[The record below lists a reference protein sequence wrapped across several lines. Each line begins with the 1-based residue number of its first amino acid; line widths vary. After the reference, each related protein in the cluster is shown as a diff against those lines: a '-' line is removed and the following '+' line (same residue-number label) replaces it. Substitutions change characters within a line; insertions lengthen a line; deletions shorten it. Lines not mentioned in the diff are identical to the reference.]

1 MRITKLVLLLIVTFQ
16 LSIAHAKSKS
26 GDVDIADAGG
36 KVVDA
41 AKLMLNGLPML
52 ISPEESNARSQ
63 NTEDKI
69 RQDLKNGKITKKEAN
84 KRLRENCMGMINNP
98 QDKVESFL
106 GALPITGFL
115 KDLDLLC
122 HQYK

>member
-41 AKLMLNGLPML
+41 AKLMLNGLPIL
-52 ISPEESNARSQ
+52 ISQEESSSRSQ
-63 NTEDKI
+63 NTENKI
-69 RQDLKNGKITKKEAN
+69 RQDLKNGKITEKEAN

>member
-69 RQDLKNGKITKKEAN
+69 RQDLKNGKITEKEAN

-98 QDKVESFL
+98 KDKVESFL

>member
-1 MRITKLVLLLIVTFQ
+1 
-16 LSIAHAKSKS
+16 
-26 GDVDIADAGG
+26 VDIADAGG

-41 AKLMLNGLPML
+41 AKLMLSGLPML

-69 RQDLKNGKITKKEAN
+69 RQDLKNGKITEKEAN

>member
-1 MRITKLVLLLIVTFQ
+1 MRTTKLVLLLIVTFQ

-36 KVVDA
+36 KVVDV

-52 ISPEESNARSQ
+52 ISPEESNSRSQ
-63 NTEDKI
+63 NTENKI
-69 RQDLKNGKITKKEAN
+69 RQDLKNGKITEKEAN

-98 QDKVESFL
+98 KDKVESFL

>member
-69 RQDLKNGKITKKEAN
+69 RQDLKNGKITEKEAN

>member
-1 MRITKLVLLLIVTFQ
+1 MQKIKLILLLIVTVQ
-16 LSIAHAKSKS
+16 LSIAHAKSKR
-26 GDVDIADAGG
+26 GEVNIVDAGG

-41 AKLMLNGLPML
+41 AKLMLNGLPVL
-52 ISPEESNARSQ
+52 IRPEESSARSQ

-69 RQDLKNGKITKKEAN
+69 RQDLKNGKITEKEAN

-98 QDKVESFL
+98 KDKVESFL
-106 GALPITGFL
+106 GFLPITGFL

>member
-41 AKLMLNGLPML
+41 AKLMLSGLPML

-69 RQDLKNGKITKKEAN
+69 RQDLKNGKITEKEAN

>member
-1 MRITKLVLLLIVTFQ
+1 MQKIKLILLLIVTVQ

-26 GDVDIADAGG
+26 GEVNIVDSGG

-41 AKLMLNGLPML
+41 AKLMLNGLPVL
-52 ISPEESNARSQ
+52 ISPEESSARSQ

-69 RQDLKNGKITKKEAN
+69 RQDLKNGKITEKEAN

-98 QDKVESFL
+98 QDKIESFL
-106 GALPITGFL
+106 GILPITGFL

>member
-52 ISPEESNARSQ
+52 TSPEESNSRSQ
-63 NTEDKI
+63 NTENKI
-69 RQDLKNGKITKKEAN
+69 RQDLKNGKITEKEAN

-98 QDKVESFL
+98 KDKVESFL

>member
-52 ISPEESNARSQ
+52 ISPEESNSRSQ
-63 NTEDKI
+63 NTENKI
-69 RQDLKNGKITKKEAN
+69 RQDLKNGKITEKEAN

-98 QDKVESFL
+98 KDKVESFL

>member
-52 ISPEESNARSQ
+52 ISPEESSSRSQ
-63 NTEDKI
+63 NTENKI
-69 RQDLKNGKITKKEAN
+69 RQDLKNGKITEKEAN

-98 QDKVESFL
+98 KDKVESFL